1 MSFGKRIFDRKHNKT
16 VVRRSLNAMSANV
29 IQVGIFAFYPYMFS
43 YFARETPYLGAVYMI
58 LLCRDATR
66 RDSIVM
72 FETEKVKNNSTTL
85 RSFDK
90 IDQAK

>member
-1 MSFGKRIFDRKHNKT
+1 
-16 VVRRSLNAMSANV
+16 
-29 IQVGIFAFYPYMFS
+29 MFS

-72 FETEKVKNNSTTL
+72 IETEKVKNNSTTL
-85 RSFDK
+85 GSC
-90 IDQAK
+90 